1 MAGLKESD
9 LGDTT
14 AMAKIRQVDTKS
26 LVDSGVGAETIT
38 DIIASLQHPGRDL
51 RDSMAAPILRTD
63 VLTMADLKVGMKLE
77 GTVRNV
83 VDFGAFVDIGVKHDG
98 LVHLSKMAH
107 QYVRDPNTV
116 VAIGDIVEVWIDSV
130 DLKRERI
137 QLTMVDPKKG

>member
-63 VLTMADLKVGMKLE
+63 VLTMADLK
-77 GTVRNV
+77 
-83 VDFGAFVDIGVKHDG
+83 
-98 LVHLSKMAH
+98 
-107 QYVRDPNTV
+107 
-116 VAIGDIVEVWIDSV
+116 
-130 DLKRERI
+130 
-137 QLTMVDPKKG
+137 